1 MKAYLKTKSGKIA
14 TIITLLVLI
23 IAAFCFYVKHEDQQI
38 LNHKVNGAVTLQSNK
53 AALKEDD
60 IRPFTRGDLI
70 KNRKKAIELGV
81 DKYPNG
87 YLIIPSIGVRLP
99 IFNRANNYTLALG
112 VGKSYYLDSQFG
124 KGNYVVAGHDMEQP
138 GILLSDLH
146 RVQVGQEILLT
157 GYNGQKYKYRI
168 TSKKVVA
175 PKVKVVDGK
184 PVAGSAFYMP
194 ENNEKPIVTV
204 YTCAG
209 GGINRLVV
217 QGVLEN

>member
-1 MKAYLKTKSGKIA
+1 MRAYLKTKTGKNV
-14 TIITLLVLI
+14 TIITLLILI
-23 IAAFCFYVKHEDQQI
+23 IATFCFYVKHEDQQI

-124 KGNYVVAGHDMEQP
+124 KGNYVVAGCNWFAVNN
-138 GILLSDLH
+138 LYF
-146 RVQVGQEILLT
+146 RCNNFLT
-157 GYNGQKYKYRI
+157 GNAIFIFLTIIAGQ
-168 TSKKVVA
+168 
-175 PKVKVVDGK
+175 
-184 PVAGSAFYMP
+184 
-194 ENNEKPIVTV
+194 
-204 YTCAG
+204 
-209 GGINRLVV
+209 
-217 QGVLEN
+217 

>member
-1 MKAYLKTKSGKIA
+1 M
-14 TIITLLVLI
+14 
-23 IAAFCFYVKHEDQQI
+23 
-38 LNHKVNGAVTLQSNK
+38 
-53 AALKEDD
+53 KEDD